1 MTAMMMTIKIMRKS
15 EQENY
20 ADIDNDNDNDDDEY
34 DDSKD
39 DEKGVSRRV
48 TSTIMMM

>member
-1 MTAMMMTIKIMRKS
+1 MTAMMMAIKIMRKS

-20 ADIDNDNDNDDDEY
+20 ADIDNDNDDDVY
-34 DDSKD
+34 DDSKY